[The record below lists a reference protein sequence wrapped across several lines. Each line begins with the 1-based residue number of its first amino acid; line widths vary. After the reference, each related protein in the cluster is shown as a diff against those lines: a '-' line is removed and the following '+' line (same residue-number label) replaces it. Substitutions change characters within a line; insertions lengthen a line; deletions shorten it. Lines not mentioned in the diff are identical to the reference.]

1 MKNQITDLFLYNN
14 AGLGGYY
21 QNDRGKLRNINWYTI
36 IFKTLPLLLFIAG
49 IILLVFNAELAN
61 ADSAAGANN
70 GTNSNEPIKLGE
82 VTSSSISNLLNYEQK
97 ELKRINGKFT
107 QKHIFKS
114 TQSEAFVGKK
124 KIENAIETGGG
135 VAQALAMAPGIQV
148 TGYGGNSGLGKNGV
162 MVRGIKVGAYAN
174 TVGTIRNGITVSLDG
189 IPMNNLIGYDTGWNS
204 ATLPIANFLS
214 GINVI
219 YGPGNPESRWF
230 DSLGGT
236 INFIPVQPT
245 ANMSDTAYASI
256 GSFNSYTL
264 FDKMSTGFFNNGWDA
279 VLAAG
284 YTHAD
289 SFLQPENGAT
299 MPNYAYSFY
308 GKLIKTFNGN
318 SFILGAYASR
328 YEGYLPS
335 NSASNSTAGFYSTSP
350 FTYLNETR
358 LRVQTTMLYSKLN
371 LKISDN
377 TALHSQVWYRHGYR
391 EHYYLND
398 GGLNTNP
405 GSYELYTPNSD
416 TIGEKIYLD
425 YKSYNNDLKIGESDI
440 WQRYNDGW
448 ITGETTAANPT
459 AIFSPLTNSYL
470 RVLFYNNF
478 LASFIQD
485 KIDLFNNRLTVT
497 PGVDYVANATDFNN
511 TTASYYLI
519 APGND
524 NAATNQEYGMPDIS
538 KQLYGIEPSVGA
550 NFKVNKYTSIYGNY
564 AITYQNPDDISFGAF
579 LDSPVNVNEIAFIKN
594 TDFEAGLRFLIKN
607 NGILHNFVFNGNYYQ
622 SLLTNE
628 PQATWNPFQGGVYN
642 FGIGSTLDRGVI
654 IDAEEDP
661 MYNLH
666 LFFNGTF
673 FSSGTYKSLN
683 IGGVSY
689 NNYNAPFV
697 PKTMF
702 NAGGQ
707 YRIPAGDNAYLIKLW
722 DTYTGSQYIENSKT
736 GGPSNQTMDSYNIL
750 NGSIGFKTKE
760 FNSFV
765 PGLKAT
771 NLTFSIFNLL
781 GKEYISTEH
790 TALVPGVAPVT
801 YFYPGAPREFFLSAS
816 MMF

>member
-1 MKNQITDLFLYNN
+1 MLRKKRSFYPLGALVMCVQVIFTFFITV
-14 AGLGGYY
+14 GYSY
-21 QNDRGKLRNINWYTI
+21 
-36 IFKTLPLLLFIAG
+36 
-49 IILLVFNAELAN
+49 
-61 ADSAAGANN
+61 AAGSNTPVYLGEA
-70 GTNSNEPIKLGE
+70 TSSAISSLLSNETKQLDK
-82 VTSSSISNLLNYEQK
+82 ISGQ
-97 ELKRINGKFT
+97 FT
-107 QKHIFKS
+107 KKHIFKS
-114 TQSEAFVGKK
+114 TQSEVFVGKK
-124 KIENAIETGGG
+124 KIGNAIETGGG

-174 TVGTIRNGITVSLDG
+174 TVGTIRNGITVCLDG

-236 INFIPVQPT
+236 INFIPVKPT

-264 FDKMSTGFFNNGWDA
+264 FDKMSTGFFNHGWNA
-279 VLAAG
+279 VFAAG

-308 GKLIKTFNGN
+308 GKVIKVFNGN

-328 YEGYLPS
+328 YKGYLPS
-335 NSASNSTAGFYSTSP
+335 SSASNSTSGFYATSP
-350 FTYLNETR
+350 FTYLNSDM
-358 LRVQTTMLYSKLN
+358 LRVQTTLLYSKLN
-371 LKISDN
+371 LKIGN
-377 TALHSQVWYRHGYR
+377 VKLHSEVWYRHGYR

-398 GGLNTNP
+398 GGIDTNP
-405 GSYELYTPNSD
+405 GSYELYNPNSD
-416 TIGEKIYLD
+416 TIGEKIYFD
-425 YKSYNNDLKIGESDI
+425 YKLYNNDLKIGESDI

-448 ITGETTAANPT
+448 VTGETTASNPT

-470 RVLFYNNF
+470 RVLFYNNYLSLF
-478 LASFIQD
+478 GQD
-485 KIDLFNNRLTVT
+485 KIDFFSNRLTVT
-497 PGVDYVANATDFNN
+497 PGIDYIANATDFNN
-511 TTASYYLI
+511 TTASYYSI
-519 APGND
+519 PNDND
-524 NAATNQEYGMPDIS
+524 NASTNQEYGMPDIS

-579 LDSPVNVNEIAFIKN
+579 LDSPVNVNEISLIKN
-594 TDFEAGLRFLIKN
+594 TDFEAGVRFLIRN
-607 NGILHNFVFNGNYYQ
+607 NGILRNFVFNGNYYQ
-622 SLLTNE
+622 SILTNE

-654 IDAEEDP
+654 LDAEDDP
-661 MYNLH
+661 VHNLH
-666 LFFNGTF
+666 IFFNGTF
-673 FSSGTYKSLN
+673 FSSGIYKSLS
-683 IGGVSY
+683 IGGISY
-689 NNYNAPFV
+689 NNYNVPFV

-707 YRIPAGDNAYLIKLW
+707 YRIPAGNDAYSIKLW
-722 DTYTGSQYIENSKT
+722 DTYTGSQYIVNSET
-736 GGPSNQTMDSYNIL
+736 GGPSNQTMDSYNIF
-750 NGSIGFKTKE
+750 NSAITFKTKKL
-760 FNSFV
+760 NNYI
-765 PGLKAT
+765 PGLKTT

-781 GKEYISTEH
+781 GKQYISSEH
-790 TALVPGVAPVT
+790 TELVPGTSPIT
-801 YFYPGAPREFFLSAS
+801 YFYPGAPREVFLSAT
-816 MMF
+816 MKF